1 MRKLMIGNLEP
12 EENILPKTFTQTSD
26 ELYERH
32 DYRLVYQN
40 GLKKVFDNYQDLFQ
54 VWYSSPKETLSHVEV
69 LDKKTKKEKNKKGFN

>member
-1 MRKLMIGNLEP
+1 MIGNLEP
-12 EENILPKTFTQTSD
+12 EENILPKTFTQTSN

-54 VWYSSPKETLSHVEV
+54 EWYTSPKENFSYVEV
-69 LDKKTKKEKNKKGFN
+69 LDKKQKKEKNKKGFN